1 MCGSQRASD
10 IFSFISWTALA
21 RFQSINTNSNKLVVD
36 TISIHNKVPTKYTL
50 HNICTGETRVCKRCG
65 SGGKMPEEVSG
76 REGPYVHVAS
86 ILYYIIYKRCKCAT
100 KLYRVLKEP
109 HNYTKFGDAD
119 NRVCRSR
126 LPPREAGRVQGEP
139 PQSSWCLRRCTTAGT
154 DRRRLGVQAG
164 AGSATPVFFVEPP
177 CSDLGHWCQ
186 RCRHMC
192 NATTLRQELLDE
204 EGHQIMSRRNV
215 SNFEPSVWGD
225 FFLTYSSPL
234 ASSTEQ
240 VRF

>member
-1 MCGSQRASD
+1 M
-10 IFSFISWTALA
+10 
-21 RFQSINTNSNKLVVD
+21 
-36 TISIHNKVPTKYTL
+36 
-50 HNICTGETRVCKRCG
+50 
-65 SGGKMPEEVSG
+65 
-76 REGPYVHVAS
+76 YVWP
-86 ILYYIIYKRCKCAT
+86 LYYIILYINVASVPQSCIVCSKGAA
-100 KLYRVLKEP
+100 KLYKVWTRVG
-109 HNYTKFGDAD
+109 T
-119 NRVCRSR
+119 SR
-126 LPPREAGRVQGEP
+126 LPPREADRVQGEP
-139 PQSSWCLRRCTTAGT
+139 PQSSRCLRRCTTAGT

-186 RCRHMC
+186 RCRHLC

-204 EGHQIMSRRNV
+204 EGNQIISRNV
-215 SNFEPSVWGD
+215 PNFEPSVWGD